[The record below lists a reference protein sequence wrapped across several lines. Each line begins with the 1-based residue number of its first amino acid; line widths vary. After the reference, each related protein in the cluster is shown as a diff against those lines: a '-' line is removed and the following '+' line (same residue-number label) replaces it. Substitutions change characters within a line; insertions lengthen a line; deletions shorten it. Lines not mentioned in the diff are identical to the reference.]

1 MGFGSGGFEIPALLG
16 MALRE
21 SAQAAQIIK
30 DSNQMDRK
38 VSDN

>member
-1 MGFGSGGFEIPALLG
+1 MGLVAAGLKPALLG

-21 SAQAAQIIK
+21 SAQAAQIIT